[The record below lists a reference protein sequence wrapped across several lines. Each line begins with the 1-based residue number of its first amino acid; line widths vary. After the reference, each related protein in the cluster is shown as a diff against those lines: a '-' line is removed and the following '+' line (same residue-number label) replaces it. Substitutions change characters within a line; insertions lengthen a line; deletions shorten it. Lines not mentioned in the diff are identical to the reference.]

1 RTTPLA
7 PSFGAIVF
15 LGIIVGSVI
24 IGLTLSL
31 FIRDH
36 LKQFAALRA
45 MGVSRWVIIRMVAV
59 QSFVAGWAGYGIGV
73 GMTALGLLM
82 GVRLIPDF
90 RSFFLPW
97 QIVAGTA
104 GLEIIMIILSMG
116 WCLRTLLKADPALVF
131 RS

>member
-1 RTTPLA
+1 
-7 PSFGAIVF
+7 VF